1 VQKIHLLCFK
11 FVYLNHPF
19 LSNRIYIFLFSLLG
33 LVYLSGLFVPLIDN
47 DSAHHAGIALRMHLT
62 GDYVSL
68 IDQSGDYLDKP
79 HLLFWLCAVSYK
91 IFGVTA
97 FAYKFPSFLF
107 TILGTYS
114 VYRLGKSLY
123 NNETGKLAALII
135 ASAFAYILANN
146 DVRMDAILT
155 AGIAFATWQLVEFIN
170 HKKIMNIA
178 GAAPGL
184 AIGFCTKGHIAVF
197 VPAVATLF
205 YILYK
210 KEWKLLYNWKWL
222 LLLLLF
228 GLFISPVVYC
238 YYLQYNLHPEKI
250 VRGKDHINGI
260 KFILLNQSVE
270 RFSGGMGGD
279 AKNDYFFFLH
289 SFLWAF
295 APWSILTYMAVTGR
309 IKNFLQRKPA
319 PVVTGREEWATTG
332 VFIVVAIIVSLSGF
346 KLPHYI
352 NIIFPAAAVMT
363 AVYLLKQQ
371 SKPTQAKRIF
381 ILQLV
386 ITCLLLLLSS
396 VINVWAFPVNGV
408 WVVIG
413 VVLLLAVIFYF
424 IKSTAYS
431 HLQKAVTVSVAA
443 MIFSFFLLNTNFYPQ
458 LLKYQ
463 AGQMLAVTT
472 KGKVDPADVYVQRH
486 SYSASYTFYSNSI
499 FKKFD
504 DSLLLTGKKI
514 WLLTEPGPFEE
525 LKRDG
530 YQTGLEYSVPHFRV
544 SKLNLKFINP
554 ETRNKEISK
563 MMLVE
568 ITGKKSN
575 PLPVE

>member
-1 VQKIHLLCFK
+1 
-11 FVYLNHPF
+11 LNQPF

-33 LVYLSGLFVPLIDN
+33 LVYLTGLFVPLIDN

-79 HLLFWLCAVSYK
+79 HLLFWLCALSYK
-91 IFGVTA
+91 VFGITS

-114 VYRLGKSLY
+114 VYRLGRSLC
-123 NNETGKLAALII
+123 NNETGKLAALIV

-155 AGIAFATWQLVEFIN
+155 AGIAFATWQLIEFIN
-170 HKKIMNIA
+170 HKKIANIA
-178 GAAPGL
+178 GAALGL

-197 VPAVATLF
+197 VPAVTTLF

-210 KEWKLLYNWKWL
+210 KEWKLFYNWKWL

-228 GLFISPVVYC
+228 GLFISPVVYS
-238 YYLQYNLHPEKI
+238 YYLQYNLHPEKV
-250 VRGKDHINGI
+250 VRGKDHIDGI

-295 APWSILTYMAVTGR
+295 APWSILTYIAAAGR
-309 IKNFLQRKPA
+309 IKNFLKRQ
-319 PVVTGREEWATTG
+319 EEWATTG

-352 NIIFPAAAVMT
+352 NIVFPAAAVMT
-363 AVYLLKQQ
+363 AVYILNRQSQPKQG
-371 SKPTQAKRIF
+371 KRIF
-381 ILQLV
+381 ILQL
-386 ITCLLLLLSS
+386 IFTGLLLVLSA
-396 VINVWAFPVNGV
+396 VIHVWAFPVTRI
-408 WVVIG
+408 WVVAG
-413 VVLLLAVIFYF
+413 VILLLAVIFYF
-424 IKSTAYS
+424 VKSTAYT

-443 MIFSFFLLNTNFYPQ
+443 MIFSFFLLNTSFYPQ

-463 AGQMLAVTT
+463 AGQSLAATT

-486 SYSASYTFYSNSI
+486 SYSASYTFYSKSI

-504 DSLLLTGKKI
+504 DSLLLTGKKV

-525 LKRDG
+525 LKKEG
-530 YQTGLEYSVPHFRV
+530 YQTGMEYSVPHFRI
-544 SKLNLKFINP
+544 SKLNLKFLNP
-554 ETRNKEISK
+554 ATRDKESSK

-575 PLPVE
+575 HSPVE

>member
-1 VQKIHLLCFK
+1 
-11 FVYLNHPF
+11 LNQPF

-33 LVYLSGLFVPLIDN
+33 LVYLPGLFVPLIDN
-47 DSAHHAGIALRMHLT
+47 DSAHHASIALRMHLT

-79 HLLFWLCAVSYK
+79 HLLFWLCAMSYK
-91 IFGVTA
+91 VFGVTS

-107 TILGTYS
+107 TIFGTYS
-114 VYRLGKSLY
+114 VYRLGKALY
-123 NNETGKLAALII
+123 NIETGKLAALII

-155 AGIAFATWQLVEFIN
+155 SAIAFATWQLIEFIQ
-170 HKKIMNIA
+170 HKKLLNIA
-178 GAAPGL
+178 GAAFGL

-197 VPAVATLF
+197 VPAVSVLF

-210 KEWKLLYNWKWL
+210 KEWKLFYNWKWL

-279 AKNDYFFFLH
+279 AKNDYSFFLH

-295 APWSILTYMAVTGR
+295 APWSILTYMAVAGR
-309 IKNFLQRKPA
+309 IKNFLQRK
-319 PVVTGREEWATTG
+319 EEWATTG
-332 VFIVVAIIVSLSGF
+332 TFIIVAIIVSLSGF

-352 NIIFPAAAVMT
+352 NIIFPTGAMMT

-371 SKPTQAKRIF
+371 SEPTPAKRIF

-386 ITCLLLLLSS
+386 ITGLLLLLSAF
-396 VINVWAFPVNGV
+396 IHVWAFPVTRV

-413 VVLLLAVIFYF
+413 IILLLAVIFYF

-431 HLQKAVTVSVAA
+431 HLQKAVTVSVAVMA
-443 MIFSFFLLNTNFYPQ
+443 FSFFLLNTNFYPQ

-463 AGQMLAVTT
+463 AGETLAEIT
-472 KGKVDPADVYVQRH
+472 KGKVDPADVYVQQH
-486 SYSASYTFYSNSI
+486 SYSASYVFHSNSL

-504 DSLLLTGKKI
+504 DSLLRTGKKV
-514 WLLTEPGPFEE
+514 WLLTEPGPFEQ
-525 LKRDG
+525 LAQDG
-530 YQTGLEYSVPHFRV
+530 YQTGMQYPARHFRV
-544 SKLNLKFINP
+544 SKLSLKFINP
-554 ETRNKEISK
+554 ETRDKECSK
-563 MMLVE
+563 MMIVE
-568 ITGKKSN
+568 ITGKK
-575 PLPVE
+575 